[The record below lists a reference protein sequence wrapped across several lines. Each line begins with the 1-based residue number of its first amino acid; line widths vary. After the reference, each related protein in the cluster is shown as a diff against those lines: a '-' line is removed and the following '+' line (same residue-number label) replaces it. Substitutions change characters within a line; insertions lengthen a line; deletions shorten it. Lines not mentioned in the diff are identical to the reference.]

1 MHPQLL
7 IKEIKM
13 NKLELLE
20 LTSKLIAESGM
31 SISELL
37 ANTRLLEKYLNTKN
51 NTAPLKTP
59 KFEQFCSELKV
70 QNPITGTVELEYRY
84 FYDNVF
90 DKIETNKEVV
100 INADRQMGMSTF
112 WAVISLYKLIF
123 EPNHT
128 ILYLTPSK
136 NDFLNTFRFIF
147 ESSPYLG
154 KIGIKH
160 YNSNMIEFDNDSKI
174 FIRQSSEPLMRGLTM
189 NELIIDDADYINYNI
204 FKQIMEAYFPT
215 LATGGKFLMSSYY
228 SGNEESLFLKRFDSS
243 NAGIKI
249 GRD

>member
-1 MHPQLL
+1 
-7 IKEIKM
+7 M

-20 LTSKLIAESGM
+20 LTSKLITESGM
-31 SISELL
+31 TISDLL
-37 ANTRLLEKYLNTKN
+37 YNAKLLEKYLNTTN

-90 DKIETNKEVV
+90 DKIETNKEV
-100 INADRQMGMSTF
+100 IIDNDRQIGMTTF

-136 NDFLNTFRFIF
+136 NEFLNIFKHIF

-154 KIGIKH
+154 KIGIKN
-160 YNSNMIEFDNDSKI
+160 YNSNMIEFDNGSKI
-174 FIRQSSEPLMRGLTM
+174 FIRQSSEPLMRGLSM
-189 NELIIDDADYINYNI
+189 YDLIIDDADYINYNT
-204 FKQIMEAYFPT
+204 FKEIMVAYFPT
-215 LATGGKFLMSSYY
+215 LSTGGKLMMSSYY
-228 SGNEESLFLKRFDSS
+228 SGNEESLFLKRFDSC